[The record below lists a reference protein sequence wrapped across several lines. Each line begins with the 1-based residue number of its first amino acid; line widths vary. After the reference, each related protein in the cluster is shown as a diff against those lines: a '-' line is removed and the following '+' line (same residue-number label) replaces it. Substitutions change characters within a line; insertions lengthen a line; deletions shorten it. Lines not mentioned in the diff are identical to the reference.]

1 MRRMCCGDELCLI
14 GLAVVFVMF
23 VAFEVGVR
31 MVTPDTIHYRIV
43 SVNYLTIP
51 ETVQV
56 QTGTL
61 TDAAGVAKWRA
72 GLVATPIDSLWGSYL
87 AALTGVHC
95 NGGGSI
101 SATALFTWHG
111 LPVEVASPGPD
122 CSQPMVITQGWLPD
136 FYVYSVD
143 YSALLGD

>member
-1 MRRMCCGDELCLI
+1 MRWRTALI
-14 GLAVVFVMF
+14 GLAVVLVLF

-31 MVTPDTIHYRIV
+31 MVTPDTVHYRIV

-51 ETVQV
+51 ETVQI

-61 TDAAGVAKWRA
+61 TNAAAIEKWRA
-72 GLVATPIDSLWGSYL
+72 GLVATPIESLWGSYL
-87 AALTGVHC
+87 AALIGVHC

-111 LPVEVASPGPD
+111 LPVEAASPGPD
-122 CSQPMVITQGWLPD
+122 CAHPMVISQGGLPD
-136 FYVYSVD
+136 FYAYSVD
-143 YSALLGD
+143 YTALLNG